1 VCCGARVCR
10 GPGGAHKKFDSS
22 PGHGI
27 MRGLAIFM
35 IGFIISIPEKEER
48 NMWKIKSV
56 CAALFL
62 VVLAQPLFALTE
74 QRVLEDR
81 FKRSVNELRTRIREI
96 EDPEEKRQVLAR
108 TIRRMIRQLERAGEK
123 ASLTPEERAQVASL
137 EQSFRDKYDELE
149 GLNGFQRVPDREL
162 DRFADYVLQDVEQAR
177 DYVTISVAA
186 LIIIIL
192 LIILIL

>member
-1 VCCGARVCR
+1 
-10 GPGGAHKKFDSS
+10 
-22 PGHGI
+22 
-27 MRGLAIFM
+27 
-35 IGFIISIPEKEER
+35 
-48 NMWKIKSV
+48 MWKVKSV